1 MPGFALSTEVS
12 KVNHIHYAET
22 YIPSMGLFLEERA
35 KPAEPNQQDLKT
47 GERRKGQFPTN

>member
-35 KPAEPNQQDLKT
+35 KPAEPNQRDLKT